1 MRVHDDQGEKSLKR
15 VLSGEYAPDSPHIDA
30 SLHDVVQGAGRTVG
44 IPKHKKDPGRGTSEA
59 ISQSTINAM
68 STVDNGRSSS
78 LYR

>member
-30 SLHDVVQGAGRTVG
+30 ALHVVQAS
-44 IPKHKKDPGRGTSEA
+44 IPIGKKDPGRGTSEA
-59 ISQSTINAM
+59 IGQSTINAM